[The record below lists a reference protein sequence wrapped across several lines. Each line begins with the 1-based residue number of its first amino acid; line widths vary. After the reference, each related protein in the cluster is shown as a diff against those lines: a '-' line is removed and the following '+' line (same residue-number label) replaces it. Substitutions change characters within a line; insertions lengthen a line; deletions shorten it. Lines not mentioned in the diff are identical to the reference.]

1 MWFWIRH
8 LSFAAVLIALAVY
21 FLLSDG
27 SVFDIKKSK
36 NAAAEGL
43 SRFYSSIRNQVKSNK
58 ERDQFVLKLK
68 TPEQTLDRVLA
79 ERARTVDPMP
89 TNWTGEVE
97 PRRFENGTTLKDVLN
112 QYAKNE
118 GIELYWYLSKD
129 YVVKDH
135 FRVDSNF
142 TSALYQIGR
151 AINDDFEHE
160 VYTYFC
166 HKQRAAVIT
175 ELPSEFVRTNCLKLK
190 V

>member
-21 FLLSDG
+21 FLLSDD
-27 SVFDIKKSK
+27 SIFDIKQSK

-43 SRFYSSIRNQVKSNK
+43 SRFYSSIRNQVQNNT

-68 TPEQTLDRVLA
+68 TPGKTLDSVLA

-89 TNWTGEVE
+89 ISWTGEIE
-97 PRRFENGTTLKDVLN
+97 PRRFENGATLKGVLN
-112 QYAKNE
+112 KYAKNE

-129 YVVKDH
+129 YVVKDY
-135 FRVDSNF
+135 FRVDSSF

-160 VYTYFC
+160 IYTYFC
-166 HKQRAAVIT
+166 YKQRAAVIT
-175 ELPSEFVRTNCLKLK
+175 QLPSEFVRTHCLRLK
-190 V
+190 F